1 MIWGGDA
8 RFVRAK
14 TPFMVAEREHGSRVL
29 KRHKSRLAG
38 RSRWRVKSLGEYGP
52 VPEDAARRIPTKGCG
67 VGWVSGRVYLCICI
81 TRSGTH
87 GEETNKNVFFFKRN
101 ARTDRYR
108 RVGTRFSGRASG
120 GRWRGWL
127 PGVEESGGGIRETRV
142 YTRGRQEVV
151 FKWITVPADDSAG
164 KKQACDNL
172 TDGVGDY
179 PAMRNIRAK
188 KTAAAGKVKK
198 RPRACINVINNNG
211 RRRWRREKPAPDRS
225 SPPTQSSHNI

>member
-1 MIWGGDA
+1 M
-8 RFVRAK
+8 
-14 TPFMVAEREHGSRVL
+14 TSE
-29 KRHKSRLAG
+29 
-38 RSRWRVKSLGEYGP
+38 
-52 VPEDAARRIPTKGCG
+52 
-67 VGWVSGRVYLCICI
+67 I
-81 TRSGTH
+81 TRRVRSGSGERCTSYTH
-87 GEETNKNVFFFKRN
+87 EGLRRGMGFRTCVFMN

-108 RVGTRFSGRASG
+108 WVGPRFSGWASG

-127 PGVEESGGGIRETRV
+127 PWVKKSGGGIRETRV

-164 KKQACDNL
+164 KKRACDNL

-198 RPRACINVINNNG
+198 RPRACINVINNNS
-211 RRRWRREKPAPDRS
+211 RRRWRREKPAPDHP
-225 SPPTQSSHNI
+225 SPPTPSSHNI